1 MKSQAP
7 GVPRLTD
14 QKSMEGI
21 TMADKTLIYVGAEAS
36 GIYRKEAGDTH
47 WENLTRGMA
56 PSAQVRTIAIHP
68 ENQDVIFAGTQ
79 RGVYRSKDRG
89 DNWERMNMT
98 EGRVVWSLKFHPNN
112 PQVMFLGTEGSEVFK
127 SEDGGD
133 NWSYMAT
140 ISNPDSVQMA
150 FATRILGLAIESSSP
165 DHMYAA
171 LEVGGAARSS
181 DGGKSWQI
189 VNGNFHDDVD
199 LMDLHGVAVGSADS
213 TAVFISNR
221 VGVWRTRDR
230 GDNWENLGFERFS
243 DIKYSRGIQAAP
255 NDPNTLYA
263 CVGMNFGSEEGGVLR
278 TTDLGETWQRF
289 DKGVSPKSTTFGVAI
304 NAKAPEQVYFCSRRG
319 QVFGTQ
325 DGGDSWQE
333 HAVPEGVTNVISM
346 AGASA

>member
-1 MKSQAP
+1 
-7 GVPRLTD
+7 
-14 QKSMEGI
+14 
-21 TMADKTLIYVGAEAS
+21 MADKTLIYVGAEAS

-79 RGVYRSKDRG
+79 RGVYRSNDSG

-346 AGASA
+346 ACASA